1 MPPRPPR
8 DRPLPFQPS
17 RGLGLRFLPRVF
29 LDPLPSIGFLA
40 SQRLHSVLL
49 AKLWLL
55 QLGQVQSPGF
65 IFESLKPP
73 ELLDRWPREFLP
85 PPPPLGRPLCSFP
98 RLPPERLSLPR
109 LNFLSPDLLSCRPR
123 LTLPRGAISTG
134 EPIALTASMLSFR
147 GCTWTSGPS
156 IGPNTVST
164 LPSVFPPV
172 IRIPAPSFGARP
184 SKEIRRPPSCDS
196 LDTVPEKL
204 MAQPRRLPYMRATTA
219 AATTEGRPAAGSRPP
234 SSPSS

>member
-1 MPPRPPR
+1 MW
-8 DRPLPFQPS
+8 
-17 RGLGLRFLPRVF
+17 FLHF
-29 LDPLPSIGFLA
+29 G
-40 SQRLHSVLL
+40 QR
-49 AKLWLL
+49 
-55 QLGQVQSPGF
+55 QSPGF
-65 IFESLKPP
+65 ILESLSPP
-73 ELLDRWPREFLP
+73 NLRP
-85 PPPPLGRPLCSFP
+85 RPLCSFP
-98 RLPPERLSLPR
+98 RLLPERLSLPR
-109 LNFLSPDLLSCRPR
+109 LNLLSPDLLSCRPR

-196 LDTVPEKL
+196 LVTVPEKL

-219 AATTEGRPAAGSRPP
+219 ATTTEGRPAAGSRPP